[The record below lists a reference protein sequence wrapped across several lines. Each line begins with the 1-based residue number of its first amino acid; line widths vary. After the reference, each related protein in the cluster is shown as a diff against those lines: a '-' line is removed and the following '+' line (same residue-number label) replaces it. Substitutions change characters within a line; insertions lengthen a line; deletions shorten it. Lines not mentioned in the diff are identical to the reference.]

1 MEYTEVSDCR
11 MEQGSLRCDVNV
23 SIRKKGDEKLGTKV
37 EIKNLN
43 SFKEIQKALEW
54 EQLRQQK
61 LLRTSLPE
69 QIIPET
75 RRWDDIRGITVPM
88 RAKDGARLG
97 CIAPEPDLP
106 LLDLN
111 DSSMLH
117 FLEESLPELG
127 AQKRNRFVSRYGLSR
142 YEADIL
148 TKSKQL
154 ADYYEDVV
162 NNGAHP
168 KEAANWILVELL
180 RLWRMSEHREIPVAG
195 QSLAELIMLVDEGEI
210 SRNAGKTVLSEMY
223 ETGKDPRDI
232 INQKG
237 LAQINSENEIKKIVE
252 AVLDQNKN
260 AAADYKKGSTKAAGY
275 LMGQIMK
282 AGEGRVNPNIA
293 REILEDRLNKL

>member
-1 MEYTEVSDCR
+1 
-11 MEQGSLRCDVNV
+11 
-23 SIRKKGDEKLGTKV
+23 
-37 EIKNLN
+37 
-43 SFKEIQKALEW
+43 
-54 EQLRQQK
+54 
-61 LLRTSLPE
+61 
-69 QIIPET
+69 
-75 RRWDDIRGITVPM
+75 
-88 RAKDGARLG
+88 
-97 CIAPEPDLP
+97 
-106 LLDLN
+106 
-111 DSSMLH
+111 MLH